1 MSFSSVPDE
10 YSSFAA
16 MQHLHYRCGVLSKEA
31 NSKER
36 SEPMEP
42 NYLVIEDLVRQAR
55 QQRSQDLGL
64 MISAGWNWCMKLF
77 RSIHNTKR
85 PQTALWRVLPP

>member
-1 MSFSSVPDE
+1 
-10 YSSFAA
+10 
-16 MQHLHYRCGVLSKEA
+16 
-31 NSKER
+31 
-36 SEPMEP
+36 MES

-64 MISAGWNWCMKLF
+64 MISAGCNWCIKLLCGN
-77 RSIHNTKR
+77 HDAKR